1 MNPVDAEKD
10 FISIKEASIMTGIQP
25 QTLRKLGDTQ
35 KIQCYRT
42 HSGQRKFHRASLQ
55 AMCNH
60 RGAAVVGAAAAANG
74 AAAQNFIYVRVP
86 PGSYDNGTVAMATAI
101 NYNPEVYKDYHQI
114 IDVGY
119 GTNYKRKG
127 LQTILKA
134 CFQHTIGEIVI
145 LRRDDLAV
153 VAYDLLEQIVLNSGG
168 KIIVLT
174 EIVNNFYFTETQ
186 KDNNIINELIQLMQ
200 GFVKTP
206 VSQFLT
212 NELEPLTPP
221 RSVELIY

>member
-1 MNPVDAEKD
+1 MNPVAAEKD

-60 RGAAVVGAAAAANG
+60 RGAAVVNATANG
-74 AAAQNFIYVRVP
+74 AATQNFIYVRVP
-86 PGSYDNGTVAMATAI
+86 PGAYDNGTVAMSTAI
-101 NYNPEVYKDYHQI
+101 NYNAEVYKNYHQI

-134 CFQHTIGEIVI
+134 CFQGTIGEIVI

-168 KIIVLT
+168 KIIILT
-174 EIVNNFYFTETQ
+174 ENADNFYFTETQ
-186 KDNNIINELIQLMQ
+186 KDNNIINEIIQLMQ

-212 NELEPLTPP
+212 YELEPSTPP
-221 RSVELIY
+221 RSVDSPIY